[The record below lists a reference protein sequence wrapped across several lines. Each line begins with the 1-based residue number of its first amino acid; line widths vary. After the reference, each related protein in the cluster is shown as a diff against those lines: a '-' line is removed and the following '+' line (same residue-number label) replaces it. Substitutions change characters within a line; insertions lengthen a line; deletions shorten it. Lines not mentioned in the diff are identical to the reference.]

1 MTEDKM
7 VAWHHRLN
15 GHGFGWIPGAG
26 DGQGGLAWCDLWG
39 HRVGHDWASEL
50 NWIPWLLQL
59 HWPSKLPLYSPM
71 TMVTTPCPQNSTL
84 KPALFRPQ
92 RLLFSSHAFLFP
104 WLIFSLWK
112 FTISLIFLFSP
123 HLLAC
128 FWHLLLFLKY
138 LLIRI
143 LNFSASCHSIP
154 STS

>member
-1 MTEDKM
+1 MASRTRWM
-7 VAWHHRLN
+7 WVWVN
-15 GHGFGWIPGAG
+15 SGSWWWIGRPSV
-26 DGQGGLAWCDLWG
+26 LWFRG
-39 HRVGHDWASEL
+39 TQRVRHDWVTEL

-71 TMVTTPCPQNSTL
+71 TMVTTPCPQNSAL

-104 WLIFSLWK
+104 WLIFPLCK

-123 HLLAC
+123 YLLAC
-128 FWHLLLFLKY
+128 FWHLLLFLKC
-138 LLIRI
+138 LLIRT